1 MRNSHTHACLWGN
14 SFLEQLITCMQCDFT
29 PRTIIDSL
37 IFIFYH
43 KFLMILYSC
52 MDTLLSSKFD
62 SSALFS
68 IFPIIHKRIVK
79 LKILYYSIE
88 HIEILLDSLHSFGL
102 SGFPKIMLLVLL
114 SKKQWVDQSNLL
126 FKRSLDKT
134 VNDKKNN
141 NIIASKLILLLIT
154 QDTKLGYLKH

>member
-1 MRNSHTHACLWGN
+1 
-14 SFLEQLITCMQCDFT
+14 
-29 PRTIIDSL
+29 
-37 IFIFYH
+37 
-43 KFLMILYSC
+43 
-52 MDTLLSSKFD
+52 
-62 SSALFS
+62 
-68 IFPIIHKRIVK
+68 
-79 LKILYYSIE
+79 
-88 HIEILLDSLHSFGL
+88 
-102 SGFPKIMLLVLL
+102 MLLVLL